1 MTAVF
6 DEIEVATTGTT
17 AVDVVPNPGASNQ
30 SELLLLAVWNRDT
43 ATRIVTAQKTGG
55 AITPFELGSVEL
67 GTLKRG
73 VIPIAGAVVKNGMKI
88 QVKSDATAATTEP
101 AVSGNWFTIP

>member
-1 MTAVF
+1 MTATF
-6 DEIEVATTGTT
+6 DSTEVATNGTT
-17 AVDVVPNPGASNQ
+17 AVDVVPDPGSGNQ
-30 SELLLLAVWNRDT
+30 SELLLLSVWNRDT

-55 AITPFELGSVEL
+55 GITPFELGSIEL

-73 VIPIAGAVVKNGMKI
+73 VIPIAGCVVENGMKI

-101 AVSGNWFTIP
+101 AVHGSWFKIP